1 MRNTVFFLIYCFE
14 YSAFFCFFFF
24 FFQAE
29 DGIRDRSPSRGL
41 GDVYKETAD
50 EVNKLSGTPSAKKI
64 HISHSDSYRSELVY
78 GSLSKT
84 YSLSM
89 YDPSKKAYGSTID
102 ELTGKQLTF
111 DNVVVCFANIAA
123 YAGDSHDV
131 QEVQYVQGGQAY
143 LFTHG
148 GVQTGRWEK
157 PHPTHPLK
165 LYTDS
170 GEEMT
175 LNRGK
180 TYLALVDDDEWSSFN
195 YQ

>member
-1 MRNTVFFLIYCFE
+1 M
-14 YSAFFCFFFF
+14 
-24 FFQAE
+24 
-29 DGIRDRSPSRGL
+29 
-41 GDVYKETAD
+41 
-50 EVNKLSGTPSAKKI
+50 
-64 HISHSDSYRSELVY
+64 
-78 GSLSKT
+78 
-84 YSLSM
+84 
-89 YDPSKKAYGSTID
+89 
-102 ELTGKQLTF
+102 TGKQLTF

>member
-1 MRNTVFFLIYCFE
+1 
-14 YSAFFCFFFF
+14 
-24 FFQAE
+24 
-29 DGIRDRSPSRGL
+29 
-41 GDVYKETAD
+41 
-50 EVNKLSGTPSAKKI
+50 
-64 HISHSDSYRSELVY
+64 
-78 GSLSKT
+78 
-84 YSLSM
+84 M

-157 PHPTHPLK
+157 PHHTHPLK

-180 TYLALVDDDEWSSFN
+180 TYLALVDDDEWSRFN